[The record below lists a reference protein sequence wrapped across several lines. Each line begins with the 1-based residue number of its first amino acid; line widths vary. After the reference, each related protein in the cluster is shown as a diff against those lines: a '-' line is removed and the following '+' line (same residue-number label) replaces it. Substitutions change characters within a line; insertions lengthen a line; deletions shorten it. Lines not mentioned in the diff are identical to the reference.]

1 MKHLILIKNDLFNIA
16 KRINKINKKLFVFYN
31 KKTQNF
37 EIYSKNGLNFTFEMS
52 ADKTLNQTLIK
63 RVRESQI
70 CNISQ
75 IVSDIDKTNLK
86 LEKQAGEKQ
95 KTLANDMLKD
105 CLDFANKK
113 NDDVDFSKLKIGGRN
128 DS

>member
-75 IVSDIDKTNLK
+75 IVSGIDKTNLK

-95 KTLANDMLKD
+95 KTLVNDMLKD

>member
-31 KKTQNF
+31 KKTKNF

-52 ADKTLNQTLIK
+52 ADKILNQTLIK
-63 RVRESQI
+63 RVRENQI

-75 IVSDIDKTNLK
+75 IVSDIDKANLK
-86 LEKQAGEKQ
+86 LETQAGEKQ